1 MLSPRM
7 TVSKPYQMEVKLT
20 VLEQSVQL
28 IVCYSNDVF
37 PQHELSRENGE
48 PAEEDA
54 GRTVRRKNGF
64 NCDASSEIGIES
76 HTWDILGG

>member
-1 MLSPRM
+1 
-7 TVSKPYQMEVKLT
+7 MEVKLT

-37 PQHELSRENGE
+37 PQHELSRENGK

-64 NCDASSEIGIES
+64 NYGASSEIGIES

>member
-1 MLSPRM
+1 M

-37 PQHELSRENGE
+37 PQHDLSRENGK

-64 NCDASSEIGIES
+64 NYDAFPK
-76 HTWDILGG
+76 

>member
-1 MLSPRM
+1 M

-28 IVCYSNDVF
+28 IVCYSDDVF

-64 NCDASSEIGIES
+64 NYDASSEIGIES
-76 HTWDILGG
+76 HT

>member
-1 MLSPRM
+1 
-7 TVSKPYQMEVKLT
+7 MEVKLT

-64 NCDASSEIGIES
+64 NYDASSEIGIES